1 MPGLRK
7 LLNVPHSAFERMGMP
22 KRTWCA
28 DLKMSP
34 GSICAIVCV
43 ARVSVVAGAMAAGDG
58 ASIEVGGEGRPNLP
72 RQARCLALGAFIVT
86 AVRVS
91 WCVRCHSGSS

>member
-1 MPGLRK
+1 
-7 LLNVPHSAFERMGMP
+7 MP

-72 RQARCLALGAFIVT
+72 RQARRLALGASM
-86 AVRVS
+86 VS
-91 WCVRCHSGSS
+91 DGCLCPGLCHATVHCVSAR